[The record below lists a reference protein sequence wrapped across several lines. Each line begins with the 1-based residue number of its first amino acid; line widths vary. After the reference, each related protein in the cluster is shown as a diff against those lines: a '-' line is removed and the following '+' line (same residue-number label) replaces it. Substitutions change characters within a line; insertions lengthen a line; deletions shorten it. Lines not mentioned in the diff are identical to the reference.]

1 MTPSTLT
8 QYTERLGLTKQA
20 LCLRLGI
27 SRATLNNYI
36 KGKYPI
42 PKLVELALKQ
52 IEAEEAAKKVI
63 DKIQELQFA
72 ANEYARSKKPLTPP

>member
-1 MTPSTLT
+1 MTPDALN
-8 QYTERLGLTKQA
+8 QYQTRLGLTKAA
-20 LCLRLGI
+20 LCLRMGI

-52 IEAEEAAKKVI
+52 IEAEEAAKKI
-63 DKIQELQFA
+63 AD
-72 ANEYARSKKPLTPP
+72 RMTPP